1 VPVGKGEA
9 LAGIRWYNNDSGTS
23 FPKVLV
29 ASGLK
34 NLPPLFEDGLVVWE
48 NLEGVESGWSEAVF
62 EEAIGSDTGTLYVIF
77 QLPAN
82 TQGTEA
88 GEGPGFAYV
97 KSKTGSGVYISADGD
112 DWTKMG
118 SDYQLLVDPVYT
130 DSGSAGVMLK
140 CSQGGGDEAGDL
152 VPEVVVEKTE
162 LLHPYPNPFNPVTN
176 IDFALK
182 NPGSINL
189 VVFDIRGR
197 RVKVLESG
205 HRDMG
210 HHTVSWFGD
219 NSSGQRVASGVYFVR
234 LVADGQN
241 MIKRMLLVK

>member
-1 VPVGKGEA
+1 MV
-9 LAGIRWYNNDSGTS
+9 D
-23 FPKVLV
+23 
-29 ASGLK
+29 ASSRL
-34 NLPPLFEDGLVVWE
+34 
-48 NLEGVESGWSEAVF
+48 
-62 EEAIGSDTGTLYVIF
+62 GSMGMAC
-77 QLPAN
+77 QLP
-82 TQGTEA
+82 
-88 GEGPGFAYV
+88 
-97 KSKTGSGVYISADGD
+97 
-112 DWTKMG
+112 
-118 SDYQLLVDPVYT
+118 VDSVYT

-140 CSQGGGDEAGDL
+140 CSQGGGAEARDL

-176 IDFALK
+176 IAFSLK
-182 NPGSINL
+182 NPGSITL
-189 VVFDIRGR
+189 AVFDIRGL

-205 HRDMG
+205 PRDMG